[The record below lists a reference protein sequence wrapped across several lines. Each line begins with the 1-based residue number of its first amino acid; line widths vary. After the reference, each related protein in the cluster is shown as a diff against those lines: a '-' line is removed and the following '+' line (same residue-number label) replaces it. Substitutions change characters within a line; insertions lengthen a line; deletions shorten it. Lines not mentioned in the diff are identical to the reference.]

1 MGTPLRAVAVVVA
14 LATLGLTPPASA
26 QAQADFVKARE
37 PFAGSFLVSLKDVPR
52 GQATGQAQ
60 NQAQIQAQI
69 QQTSEQLVGR
79 YGGKLKSV
87 FSVAM
92 QGFLVRDLSDG
103 QARRLAADP
112 AVKRVFQDGTAKVAD
127 TQANATYG
135 IDRVDQRNLPLD
147 TKYTYNTTA
156 SNVTTYVLDT
166 GVRKTHSEFEGRAQY
181 GYDFV
186 DEDAEAQD
194 CNGHGTHVSGTIGG
208 KTWGVAK
215 KTKLVAVRIL
225 GCGGSAPDSDGVEGI
240 EWIAK
245 NAVKPA
251 VVNGSFTFDTPGIGD
266 DAITRLTAAGVT
278 FVVAAGNSSADACN
292 TGPARN
298 TSVVSVGAT
307 DNADNRASFSNY
319 GSCVDIFA
327 PGNNITSASHSN
339 DTGSTNM
346 SGTSMASPH
355 VAGGAALY
363 LAGNPSSTPAQ
374 VLKALT
380 DNATSGVVKN
390 PGSGSP
396 NKLLYTAAFGG
407 DVPNP
412 PCSGGSNADDVAI
425 PDAGSAV
432 SSSVTVT
439 GCDGVGSASTSVK
452 VDINHSYTGDLAIDL
467 VGPSGNAIVL
477 RKAGGVGSASGIHE
491 TFTVNTASENKNG
504 TWKLRVTD
512 VYSYDTGNIDSWSIT
527 F

>member
-1 MGTPLRAVAVVVA
+1 MKARLTAATAIAA
-14 LATLGLTPPASA
+14 LAALGLAPPASA
-26 QAQADFVKARE
+26 QAEADYVPAKR

-52 GQATGQAQ
+52 T
-60 NQAQIQAQI
+60 QAQIQ
-69 QQTSEQLVGR
+69 SESEALVGR
-79 YGGKLKSV
+79 YGGRLKSV
-87 FSVAM
+87 FTVAM
-92 QGFLVRDLSDG
+92 RGFLVRDLPDR

-112 AVKRVFQDGTAKVAD
+112 AVARVYQDGTARIAD
-127 TQANATYG
+127 TQTNATYG

-147 TKYTYNTTA
+147 TRYTYNTTA

-166 GVRKTHSEFEGRAQY
+166 GIRKSHTEFEGRASY

-186 DEDAEAQD
+186 DEDPEAQD

-240 EWIAK
+240 EWIAR

-251 VVNGSFTFDTPGIGD
+251 VVNGSFTFDTAGIGD
-266 DAITRLTAAGVT
+266 EAIARLNAAGIT

-298 TSVVSVGAT
+298 TKVIAVGAT
-307 DNADNRASFSNY
+307 DNQDNRASFSNY

-327 PGNNITSASHSN
+327 PGNNITSASHSS
-339 DTGSTNM
+339 DTGNATM

-363 LAGNPSSTPAQ
+363 LSGNPSASPAD
-374 VLKALT
+374 VLKALA

-390 PGSGSP
+390 PGTGSP
-396 NKLLYTAAFGG
+396 NKLLYTTAFGG
-407 DVPNP
+407 GTP
-412 PCSGGSNADDVAI
+412 PTCSGGSNTDDVAI
-425 PDAGSAV
+425 PDTNTAV
-432 SSSVTVT
+432 TSSIAVAN
-439 GCDGVGSASTSVK
+439 CDGVGTTSTSVK
-452 VDINHSYTGDLAIDL
+452 VDINHSYTGDLSIDL
-467 VGPSGNAIVL
+467 VGPSGAAIVL
-477 RKAGGVGSASGIHE
+477 RKAGGVGSSAGVHE
-491 TFTVNTASENKNG
+491 TFTVNTSSENKNG

-512 VYSYDTGNIDSWSIT
+512 VYSYDTGTLDSWSIT